1 MTRRSQVFNHAEMY
15 HQDGCS
21 SVNGCCFELFENNV
35 NRQGQLVMTE
45 GLLPALWCASKHMG
59 RHQQEVFQIFSPDA
73 HFVGDLLLGD
83 NFEGLWIQLSI
94 ASWLDV
100 RVDDLAE
107 LD

>member
-1 MTRRSQVFNHAEMY
+1 MKRRSQVFNHAEMY
-15 HQDGCS
+15 HLDGCS

-45 GLLPALWCASKHMG
+45 GLLPALWCTSKHMG

-73 HFVGDLLLGD
+73 HFVGDLLFGD